1 MTVQTMI
8 TVKDL
13 PLPPAGKRGWPWTV
27 GTKPLAGRWSTT
39 DRRSSDGSP
48 WPKLS
53 IVTPSYNQ
61 GQFLEATIRSVLL
74 QGYPNLEYI
83 IIDGGSTDESV
94 AIIRKYE
101 RWLTFWVSE
110 PDDGQTA
117 AINRGLERS
126 TGEYLGWL
134 NSDDLYT
141 KGAFGRVV
149 KAFIDKPNCIVLHG
163 NRIIIN
169 GSGKVIGAS
178 SLPAFNPPKV
188 SVPVYSET
196 AFWTRSAM
204 KKIGLLNVNLNFSMD
219 LEFFTRLFLQGGGQF
234 VKLDHYL
241 GYLRSHP
248 SAKSATIAD
257 QGVRETDQLWQQ
269 LFGLPY
275 PSHTMKN
282 TPEDNRLIYFLK
294 FLKAPFLT
302 AIPYL
307 RARLVGRNS

>member
-1 MTVQTMI
+1 
-8 TVKDL
+8 L

-126 TGEYLGWL
+126 TGDYLGWL

-141 KGAFGRVV
+141 KGAFE
-149 KAFIDKPNCIVLHG
+149 KAIGLLVSHPKCSFIHG
-163 NRIIIN
+163 NRILIDTIDRVF
-169 GSGKVIGAS
+169 GCTA
-178 SLPAFNPPKV
+178 LPSFQPPVV
-188 SVPVYSET
+188 SVPVFSET
-196 AFWTRSAM
+196 AFWTRNAM
-204 KKIGLLNVNLNFSMD
+204 AAVGMLDNKFNFSMD
-219 LEFFTRLFLQGGGQF
+219 LEFFTRLALHSSPVKTGDFLGC
-234 VKLDHYL
+234 
-241 GYLRSHP
+241 LRCHADS
-248 SAKSATIAD
+248 KSSTIPMEGRA
-257 QGVRETDQLWQQ
+257 ETDDLWAR
-269 LFGLPY
+269 LFNKEY
-275 PSHTMKN
+275 PSHEVSQT
-282 TPEDNRLIYFLK
+282 
-294 FLKAPFLT
+294 
-302 AIPYL
+302 YL
-307 RARLVGRNS
+307 RAKMLISMITNPTLIALPYLKTRLQNAR